1 MSLSRSV
8 GRALDVFEL
17 LARFPK
23 GLTQAKI
30 ASTLDL
36 PKGSLHD
43 LIQVLLERGYI
54 EESPLG
60 RCYTL
65 GVRLFEVGS
74 AYPAQMDLLQAAS
87 PVIETINALTGESVD
102 LCVRDGAAVISVYK
116 KRASFALRY
125 DSALGERL
133 PGHASAVGKAIL
145 AHVSPSELRQLLP
158 SPRLRAFTERTLTSR
173 EEFEARL
180 ADVRRSGV
188 AYNLEEMFT
197 GTCAA
202 ASAIVDDHGAA
213 KAGLSVTAPTIRFQG
228 KQSLFGELVRLGAEI
243 IAIRLGYRGGNHT
256 ATMEDLER
264 TWAQASS

>member
-8 GRALDVFEL
+8 GRSLDVFEL
-17 LARFPK
+17 LAQFPK
-23 GLTQAKI
+23 GLTQAQI
-30 ASTLDL
+30 ASTLDI

-43 LIQVLLERGYI
+43 LIQVLLARGYI
-54 EESPLG
+54 EESPMG

-65 GVRLFEVGS
+65 GSRLFEVGS
-74 AYPAQMDLLQAAS
+74 AYPTQMDLLPAAS
-87 PVIETINALTGESVD
+87 PVLETINALTGESVD
-102 LCVRDGAAVISVYK
+102 LCVRAGADMISIYQ

-173 EEFEARL
+173 GEFEAHL
-180 ADVRRSGV
+180 SGVRRLGV

-202 ASAIVDDHGAA
+202 ASAIVDAHGVA
-213 KAGLSVTAPTIRFQG
+213 KAALSVTSPTIRFQG
-228 KQSLFGELVRLGAEI
+228 K
-243 IAIRLGYRGGNHT
+243 
-256 ATMEDLER
+256 
-264 TWAQASS
+264 